1 MKQQD
6 QLVDPAHQEMIT
18 HNWPKEQKV
27 PTEVPIGNIG
37 YDNIAH
43 WPEFRP
49 AKNKCHTAKWELVE
63 FTARNGTYA
72 YV

>member
-27 PTEVPIGNIG
+27 PTEVPIGNIS

-43 WPEFRP
+43 WPKF
-49 AKNKCHTAKWELVE
+49 
-63 FTARNGTYA
+63 
-72 YV
+72 